1 MSEVELAVIGCLIQ
15 NEKAQAEIL
24 DKVKKSDFL
33 SPELGELFERLRHQW
48 DENGRV
54 DAVTVAALPQDQKV
68 LALQCCEAPI
78 VYSAYASY
86 IKTMLDASKG
96 AKAQTIGLKLA
107 TGDCT
112 VEEIEEAVESLSLL
126 LAGKEEVKRFSAMD
140 GVIWFIKAMS
150 EGKNPAMKTGFTRL
164 DNYTAWAPGDFV
176 VIGGRPSS
184 GKTAFTLQLALQ
196 MAESGKRVV
205 YYSYETSREKLTMRA
220 AACDWGLDFDSVR
233 RYSANLDRVSR
244 FDMDRYSKRPF
255 EIVEA
260 AGRGTGWLKMDA
272 LAHKADVVFI
282 DYLGLIP
289 GSGQSEYERA
299 TRVSK
304 ELHTMAQST
313 KMLVVTLCQL
323 NRAGAGTIPTMENLR
338 ESGQIEQDADNIILL
353 HNDKERN
360 NYVVRIAKNKDGV
373 TGDLAYMFD
382 GGKQH
387 FYECEARYDT

>member
-1 MSEVELAVIGCLIQ
+1 
-15 NEKAQAEIL
+15 
-24 DKVKKSDFL
+24 
-33 SPELGELFERLRHQW
+33 
-48 DENGRV
+48 
-54 DAVTVAALPQDQKV
+54 
-68 LALQCCEAPI
+68 
-78 VYSAYASY
+78 
-86 IKTMLDASKG
+86 
-96 AKAQTIGLKLA
+96 
-107 TGDCT
+107 
-112 VEEIEEAVESLSLL
+112 
-126 LAGKEEVKRFSAMD
+126 
-140 GVIWFIKAMS
+140 
-150 EGKNPAMKTGFTRL
+150 MKTGFTRL